1 MKNNKTKEISIKIE
15 GEVWQQALD
24 DAFKEANE
32 KVKMDGFRKGKA
44 PKDIFLKK
52 YGLESLYEKA
62 TDKVLNEA
70 YIKLLQENQ
79 ALEIVCQPE
88 VRINEINEE
97 GVEFVFGLTLKPE
110 VKLGKYKNL
119 GIKKEEVKVTTEEIE
134 QALEETL
141 DKYTEMG
148 IKDGIIEVGDTVI
161 IDFEGFKD
169 GVPFDGGKSEDY
181 SLKIGSGTFIPGFE
195 ENLVGLKK
203 GDTKDIKLSFPEDYH
218 SEELKGQPVIFKVMI
233 KEIKETI
240 IPELN
245 EEFFKDLGHDGINT
259 KEELENQLKESIM
272 ARKEAESEN
281 KYIDQLL
288 DEGIKGIEVELPKG
302 MVEEEISRMVGQ
314 YEETLQRQG
323 LTLEQFYQFTNSNE
337 EALRNQMTLE
347 AERRIK
353 SRLMLEAIAKEENIE
368 ITEEK
373 AKEEAS
379 KLAQKYQMEEE
390 EFLKLFG
397 GIEMVQYDLQIRAA
411 IEVMK

>member
-119 GIKKEEVKVTTEEIE
+119 GIKKEEIKVTTEEIE

>member
-32 KVKMDGFRKGKA
+32 KVKVDGFRKGKA

-52 YGLESLYEKA
+52 YGLESLYEGA

-79 ALEIVCQPE
+79 TLEIVCQPE
-88 VRINEINEE
+88 VRINEINED
-97 GVEFVFGLTLKPE
+97 GVEFIFGLTLKPE

-119 GIKKEEVKVTTEEIE
+119 GIKKEEVKVTAEEID
-134 QALEETL
+134 QAVEETL
-141 DKYTEMG
+141 DKYAEMG
-148 IKDGIIEVGDTVI
+148 IKDGIVEVGDTVI

-195 ENLVGLKK
+195 ENMVGLKK

-218 SEELKGQPVIFKVMI
+218 SEELKGQPVIFKVLI

-245 EEFFKDLGHDGINT
+245 EEFFKDLGHEGINT
-259 KEELENQLKESIM
+259 KEELENQLKENIM

-281 KYIDQLL
+281 TYIDQLL
-288 DEGIKGIEVELPKG
+288 DEGIKGMEVELPKG
-302 MVEEEISRMVGQ
+302 MIEEEISRMVGQ

-347 AERRIK
+347 AEKRIK

-373 AKEEAS
+373 ANEEVS

-397 GIEMVQYDLQIRAA
+397 GIEMVKYDLQMRAA

>member
-119 GIKKEEVKVTTEEIE
+119 GIKKEEIKVTTEEIE

-259 KEELENQLKESIM
+259 KEELENQLKENIM

>member
-24 DAFKEANE
+24 EAFKEANE

-52 YGLESLYEKA
+52 YGLESLYEGA

-88 VRINEINEE
+88 VRINDINEE

>member
-24 DAFKEANE
+24 EAFKEANE

-52 YGLESLYEKA
+52 YGLESLYEGA

-88 VRINEINEE
+88 VRINDINEE

-119 GIKKEEVKVTTEEIE
+119 GIKKEEIKVTTEEIE

-148 IKDGIIEVGDTVI
+148 IKDGTIEVGDTVI

-245 EEFFKDLGHDGINT
+245 EEFFKDLGHEGINT
-259 KEELENQLKESIM
+259 KEELENQLKENIM

>member
-32 KVKMDGFRKGKA
+32 KVKVDGFRKGKA

-52 YGLESLYEKA
+52 YGLESLYEGA

-79 ALEIVCQPE
+79 TLEIVCQPE
-88 VRINEINEE
+88 VRINEINED
-97 GVEFVFGLTLKPE
+97 GVEFIFGLTLKPE

-119 GIKKEEVKVTTEEIE
+119 GIKKEEVKVTAEEID
-134 QALEETL
+134 QAVEETL
-141 DKYTEMG
+141 DKYAEMG
-148 IKDGIIEVGDTVI
+148 IKDGIVEVGDTVI

-195 ENLVGLKK
+195 ENMVGLKK

-218 SEELKGQPVIFKVMI
+218 SEELKGQPVIFKVLI

-245 EEFFKDLGHDGINT
+245 EEFFKDLGHEGINT
-259 KEELENQLKESIM
+259 KEELENQLKENIM

-281 KYIDQLL
+281 TYIDQLL
-288 DEGIKGIEVELPKG
+288 DEGIKGMEVELPKG
-302 MVEEEISRMVGQ
+302 MIEEEISRMVGQ

-347 AERRIK
+347 AEKRIK

-373 AKEEAS
+373 ANEEVS

>member
-88 VRINEINEE
+88 VRINDINEE

-119 GIKKEEVKVTTEEIE
+119 GIKKEEVKVTAKEID

-141 DKYTEMG
+141 DKYTEMA

-169 GVPFDGGKSEDY
+169 GVSFDGGKSEDY
-181 SLKIGSGTFIPGFE
+181 ALKIGSDTFIPGFE

-218 SEELKGQPVIFKVMI
+218 SEELKGQPVIFKVTI

-245 EEFFKDLGHDGINT
+245 EEFFKDLGHEGINT
-259 KEELENQLKESIM
+259 KEELENQLKENIM

>member
-119 GIKKEEVKVTTEEIE
+119 GIKKEEIKVTTEEIE

-148 IKDGIIEVGDTVI
+148 IKDGTIEVGDTVI

-245 EEFFKDLGHDGINT
+245 EEFFKDLGHEGINT
-259 KEELENQLKESIM
+259 KEELENQLKENIM

>member
-24 DAFKEANE
+24 EAFKEANE

-52 YGLESLYEKA
+52 YGLESLYEGA

-88 VRINEINEE
+88 VRINDINEE

-302 MVEEEISRMVGQ
+302 MVEEEISRIVGQ
-314 YEETLQRQG
+314 YEETLERQG

>member
-52 YGLESLYEKA
+52 YGLESLYEGA

-79 ALEIVCQPE
+79 TLEIVCQPE
-88 VRINEINEE
+88 VRINDINEE

-119 GIKKEEVKVTTEEIE
+119 GIKKEEVKVIAKEID

-141 DKYTEMG
+141 DKYTEMA

-218 SEELKGQPVIFKVMI
+218 SEELKGQPVIFKVLI

-245 EEFFKDLGHDGINT
+245 EEFFKDLGHEGINT
-259 KEELENQLKESIM
+259 KEELENQLKENIM

>member
-52 YGLESLYEKA
+52 YGLESLYEGA

-119 GIKKEEVKVTTEEIE
+119 GIKKEEVKVTAKEID

-141 DKYTEMG
+141 DKYTEMA

-218 SEELKGQPVIFKVMI
+218 SEELKGQPVIFKVTI

-245 EEFFKDLGHDGINT
+245 EEFFKDLGHEGINT
-259 KEELENQLKESIM
+259 KEELENQLKENIM

-353 SRLMLEAIAKEENIE
+353 SRLMLETIAKEENIE

>member
-119 GIKKEEVKVTTEEIE
+119 GIKKEEVKVTAKEID

-141 DKYTEMG
+141 DKYTEMA